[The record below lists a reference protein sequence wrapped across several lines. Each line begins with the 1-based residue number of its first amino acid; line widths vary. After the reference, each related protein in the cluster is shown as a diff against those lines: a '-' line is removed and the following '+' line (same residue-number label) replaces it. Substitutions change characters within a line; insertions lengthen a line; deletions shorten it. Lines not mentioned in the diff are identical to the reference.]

1 MMKRVSCILF
11 LNACLSSW
19 FLFDRNLATADSCTK
34 TGPCTCRNSKG
45 TIDLSALASTSG
57 SPRFQDLAGI
67 GQWLYSWN
75 PCVAFTEGSCSNVAA
90 CQTTTGKKKY
100 YNIGTQDSATFNT
113 DSTGKVTLS
122 YSATQEKFTRT
133 TSIGLICDNTQ
144 ESALVFNGETPPS
157 SGHFFFTLNSKHA
170 CIKPDSKGGISTG
183 SILCIVFFSV
193 LFVYMVGGVAFQIF
207 VRKESGEKMVPNYV
221 IWSALPGLIKDGI
234 LFTVTCGKTGNYE
247 KI

>member
-122 YSATQEKFTRT
+122 YSATQEKFTSTQLHKASDNWSMFEILTNKQRGHLLYDFNALRCLT
-133 TSIGLICDNTQ
+133 GLAGSRRLVCRSSRSNEQQKICTCMYKC
-144 ESALVFNGETPPS
+144 
-157 SGHFFFTLNSKHA
+157 FFAIMF
-170 CIKPDSKGGISTG
+170 
-183 SILCIVFFSV
+183 
-193 LFVYMVGGVAFQIF
+193 
-207 VRKESGEKMVPNYV
+207 KMR
-221 IWSALPGLIKDGI
+221 
-234 LFTVTCGKTGNYE
+234 E
-247 KI
+247 KIMYRRENATQRSNA